1 MACFGDFAV
10 ARLGILAGQ
19 TALNITGQNIS
30 NINTQGYT
38 RQRLD
43 QYSFVTNNAGFYRSG
58 NSVSAGSGVMLA
70 GVSQLRDPFLDIRF
84 RKEMASVGSA
94 GGLLDGYDSLAS
106 IIDDVNKEGIT
117 NSLAGLFD
125 AIADLNADH
134 TGEQE
139 FDTLV
144 RKAAEELCTL
154 LNTTA
159 EKLQQELEG
168 KIKEYNEN
176 INDTNNI
183 LKKIQEL
190 NDQIRTAD
198 INGDPAL
205 ELRDQRNLLIDELSE
220 YMKIDVT
227 YSQEDVGSG
236 YTVEKLTIKMVN
248 NETGKPGATLIDGSS
263 RAKITADAEYFLNTS
278 ELVDLKGNR
287 VSNTNSYFLLSG
299 LEFGQ
304 NQQNPQQITIKLA
317 DGTQKQIQFD
327 AVAPNDPNSSTEV
340 ETARAQTLAN
350 LEAALTGALGTDFTV
365 SSSKNGITIKSTG
378 FGENAEAIESIDFG
392 DPANG
397 VSFTHQKD
405 IPAVA
410 SNADRIEEGEGY
422 GYLESMRQIITGEG
436 SFRMDGGDT
445 SIRGIPYY
453 QKSLDAL
460 ANKLATEMNRI
471 NTTQPDGTPFDPNV
485 VDGAGN
491 LFVAEGDD
499 GDNPTT
505 TITAA
510 NISIS
515 QEWQRNEVHIVTTT
529 DPDLSSGNDNLT
541 RFEYLRGQEL
551 GFSPIEIARE
561 NGTEYHSSNLKQP
574 PTLTAGTPLQATIT
588 YLDSMNQKHT
598 VTIDFT
604 SGADADATMQALEAE
619 INGNQELK
627 DAGLTVRRNNGSSL
641 VIAETDDG
649 NNDNLCS
656 LVTDISITGDK
667 GTPIEGLELG
677 KGSYVIDDVD
687 ITGAGSNIYKGAL
700 NSFYANMQAVLGSDT
715 NTIST
720 IYDTYATSA
729 DSINT
734 SRDSVSGVDLNEEG
748 INLLQYQKSFAAA
761 CRLMTTLDEMMDKV
775 INGMG
780 IVGR

>member
-1 MACFGDFAV
+1 MTTGDGRTINFDFQVV
-10 ARLGILAGQ
+10 APA
-19 TALNITGQNIS
+19 
-30 NINTQGYT
+30 
-38 RQRLD
+38 
-43 QYSFVTNNAGFYRSG
+43 
-58 NSVSAGSGVMLA
+58 
-70 GVSQLRDPFLDIRF
+70 DP
-84 RKEMASVGSA
+84 
-94 GGLLDGYDSLAS
+94 
-106 IIDDVNKEGIT
+106 
-117 NSLAGLFD
+117 
-125 AIADLNADH
+125 
-134 TGEQE
+134 
-139 FDTLV
+139 
-144 RKAAEELCTL
+144 
-154 LNTTA
+154 
-159 EKLQQELEG
+159 
-168 KIKEYNEN
+168 
-176 INDTNNI
+176 ND
-183 LKKIQEL
+183 
-190 NDQIRTAD
+190 
-198 INGDPAL
+198 P
-205 ELRDQRNLLIDELSE
+205 
-220 YMKIDVT
+220 
-227 YSQEDVGSG
+227 
-236 YTVEKLTIKMVN
+236 
-248 NETGKPGATLIDGSS
+248 
-263 RAKITADAEYFLNTS
+263 
-278 ELVDLKGNR
+278 
-287 VSNTNSYFLLSG
+287 
-299 LEFGQ
+299 
-304 NQQNPQQITIKLA
+304 
-317 DGTQKQIQFD
+317 D
-327 AVAPNDPNSSTEV
+327 AVAA
-340 ETARAQTLAN
+340 AREQTLAN
-350 LEAALTGALGTDFTV
+350 LRDALNGALGGDFTV
-365 SSSKNGITIKSTG
+365 SSSATGITIKSNGTG
-378 FGENAEAIESIDFG
+378 GNAETIESLAFTD
-392 DPANG
+392 ANAG

-410 SNADRIEEGEGY
+410 SNSDRIEEGEGY

-471 NTTQPDGTPFDPNV
+471 NTTQPDGTAFDPNV

-499 GDNPTT
+499 GANPTT

-561 NGTEYHSSNLKQP
+561 NGTGFRTGNLTQ
-574 PTLTAGTPLQATIT
+574 TGAAGQPLQATIT

-604 SGADADATMQALEAE
+604 SGADADDTMQALETA
-619 INGNQELK
+619 INNNQELI
-627 DAGLTVRRNNGSSL
+627 DAGLTANQNNGSSL
-641 VIAETDDG
+641 VISGQNGDD
-649 NNDNLCS
+649 DTLCS
-656 LVTDISITGDK
+656 LVTDINITNPDGSETTDF
-667 GTPIEGLELG
+667 ELG
-677 KGSYVIDDVD
+677 AGGYTLNGQD

-700 NSFYANMQAVLGSDT
+700 NSFYANMQAVLGSDA

>member
-176 INDTNNI
+176 IKDANNI
-183 LKKIQEL
+183 LTKIQEL

-263 RAKITADAEYFLNTS
+263 RAEITADAEYFLNTS
-278 ELVDLKGNR
+278 ELVDLKGNQ
-287 VSNTNSYFLLSG
+287 VSDTSSYFLLSG
-299 LEFGQ
+299 LEFGAGAT
-304 NQQNPQQITIKLA
+304 NGPRNVSVTTGDGRTINFDFQVVAPA
-317 DGTQKQIQFD
+317 DPNDPD
-327 AVAPNDPNSSTEV
+327 AVAA
-340 ETARAQTLAN
+340 AREQTLAN
-350 LEAALTGALGTDFTV
+350 LRDALNGALGGDFTV
-365 SSSKNGITIKSTG
+365 SSSATGITIKSNGTG
-378 FGENAEAIESIDFG
+378 GNAETIESLAFT
-392 DPANG
+392 DPNAG

-410 SNADRIEEGEGY
+410 SNADQIEEGEGY

-471 NTTQPDGTPFDPNV
+471 NTTQPDGTAFDPNV

-499 GDNPTT
+499 GANTTT

-561 NGTEYHSSNLKQP
+561 NGTGFRTGNLTQ
-574 PTLTAGTPLQATIT
+574 TGAAGQPLQATIT

-604 SGADADATMQALEAE
+604 SGADADATMQALEAA
-619 INGNQELK
+619 INGNQELI
-627 DAGLTVRRNNGSSL
+627 DAGLTANQNNGSSL
-641 VIAETDDG
+641 VISGQNGDD
-649 NNDNLCS
+649 DTLCS
-656 LVTDISITGDK
+656 LVTDINITNPDGSETTDF
-667 GTPIEGLELG
+667 ELG
-677 KGSYVIDDVD
+677 AGGYTLNGQD

>member
-176 INDTNNI
+176 IKDANNI
-183 LKKIQEL
+183 LTKIQEL

-263 RAKITADAEYFLNTS
+263 RAKITADADQFLNTS
-278 ELVDLKGNR
+278 ELLDLKGNR

-304 NQQNPQQITIKLA
+304 NPQSPQQITIKLA
-317 DGTQKQIQFD
+317 DGTQVPVSFPVEAPASDDPDDVAD
-327 AVAPNDPNSSTEV
+327 ARTK
-340 ETARAQTLAN
+340 TLAN
-350 LEAALTGALGTDFTV
+350 LRDALNGAIGGDFEV

-378 FGENAEAIESIDFG
+378 FGEHAEAIESIDFG
-392 DPANG
+392 DPATG

-471 NTTQPDGTPFDPNV
+471 NTTQPDGTPFDPTV

-491 LFVAEGDD
+491 LFVAEGDA

-551 GFSPIEIARE
+551 GFSAIEIARK

-574 PTLTAGTPLQATIT
+574 PTLPVGTPLQATIT
-588 YLDSMNQKHT
+588 YLDDMNQKHT

-667 GTPIEGLELG
+667 GAPIEGLELG

-780 IVGR
+780 VVGR

>member
-176 INDTNNI
+176 IKDANNI
-183 LKKIQEL
+183 LTKIQEL

-278 ELVDLKGNR
+278 ELVDLKGNQ
-287 VSNTNSYFLLSG
+287 VSDTSSYFLLSG
-299 LEFGQ
+299 LEFGAGAT
-304 NQQNPQQITIKLA
+304 NGPRNVSVTTGDGRTINFDFQVVAPA
-317 DGTQKQIQFD
+317 DPNDPD
-327 AVAPNDPNSSTEV
+327 AVAA
-340 ETARAQTLAN
+340 ARERTLAN
-350 LEAALTGALGTDFTV
+350 LETALTGALGTDFEV

-378 FGENAEAIESIDFG
+378 FGEHAEAIESIDFG
-392 DPANG
+392 DPATG

-410 SNADRIEEGEGY
+410 SNADQIEEGEGY

-499 GDNPTT
+499 GANPTT

-561 NGTEYHSSNLKQP
+561 NGTGFRTGNLTQ
-574 PTLTAGTPLQATIT
+574 TGAAGQPLQATIT

-604 SGADADATMQALEAE
+604 SGANADATMQALEDA
-619 INGNQELK
+619 INGNQDLI
-627 DAGLTVRRNNGSSL
+627 DAGLTANQNNGSSL
-641 VIAETDDG
+641 VISGQNGDD
-649 NNDNLCS
+649 DTLCS
-656 LVTDISITGDK
+656 LVTDINITNPDGSETTDFEWGAGGYTLK
-667 GTPIEGLELG
+667 GE
-677 KGSYVIDDVD
+677 D

-780 IVGR
+780 VVGR

>member
-176 INDTNNI
+176 IKDANNI
-183 LKKIQEL
+183 LTKIQEL

-263 RAKITADAEYFLNTS
+263 RAEITADAEYFLNTS
-278 ELVDLKGNR
+278 ELVDLKGNQ
-287 VSNTNSYFLLSG
+287 VSDTSSYFLLSG
-299 LEFGQ
+299 LEFGAGAT
-304 NQQNPQQITIKLA
+304 NGPRNVSVTTGDGRTINFDFQVVAPA
-317 DGTQKQIQFD
+317 DPNDPD
-327 AVAPNDPNSSTEV
+327 AVAA
-340 ETARAQTLAN
+340 AREQTLAN
-350 LEAALTGALGTDFTV
+350 LRDALNGALGGDFTV
-365 SSSKNGITIKSTG
+365 SSSATGITIKSNGTG
-378 FGENAEAIESIDFG
+378 GNAETIESLAFT
-392 DPANG
+392 DPNAG

-410 SNADRIEEGEGY
+410 SNADQIEEGEGY

-471 NTTQPDGTPFDPNV
+471 NTTQPDGTAFDPNV

-499 GDNPTT
+499 GANTTT

-561 NGTEYHSSNLKQP
+561 NGTGFRTGNLTQ
-574 PTLTAGTPLQATIT
+574 TGAAGQPLQATIT

-604 SGADADATMQALEAE
+604 SGADADATMQALEAA
-619 INGNQELK
+619 INGNQELI
-627 DAGLTVRRNNGSSL
+627 DAGLTANQNNGSSL
-641 VIAETDDG
+641 VISGQNGDD
-649 NNDNLCS
+649 DTLCS
-656 LVTDISITGDK
+656 LVTDINITNQDGSETTDF
-667 GTPIEGLELG
+667 ELG
-677 KGSYVIDDVD
+677 AGGYTLKGED

-780 IVGR
+780 VVGR

>member
-176 INDTNNI
+176 IKDANNI
-183 LKKIQEL
+183 LTKIQEL

-263 RAKITADAEYFLNTS
+263 RAEITADAEYFLNTS
-278 ELVDLKGNR
+278 ELVDLKGNQ
-287 VSNTNSYFLLSG
+287 VSDTSSYFLLSG
-299 LEFGQ
+299 LEFGAGAT
-304 NQQNPQQITIKLA
+304 NGPRNVSVTTGDGRTINFDFQVVAPA
-317 DGTQKQIQFD
+317 DPNDPD
-327 AVAPNDPNSSTEV
+327 AVAA
-340 ETARAQTLAN
+340 AREQTLAN
-350 LEAALTGALGTDFTV
+350 LRDALNGALGGDFTV
-365 SSSKNGITIKSTG
+365 SSSATGITIKSNGTG
-378 FGENAEAIESIDFG
+378 GNAETIESLAFTD
-392 DPANG
+392 ANAG

-410 SNADRIEEGEGY
+410 SNSDRIEEGEGY

-471 NTTQPDGTPFDPNV
+471 NTTQPDGTAFDPNV
-485 VDGAGN
+485 ADGAGN

-499 GDNPTT
+499 GANPTT

-561 NGTEYHSSNLKQP
+561 NGTGFRTGNLTQ
-574 PTLTAGTPLQATIT
+574 TGAAGQPLQATIT

-604 SGADADATMQALEAE
+604 SGADADDTMQALETA
-619 INGNQELK
+619 INNNQELI
-627 DAGLTVRRNNGSSL
+627 DAGLTANQNNGSSL
-641 VIAETDDG
+641 VISGQNGDD
-649 NNDNLCS
+649 DTLCS
-656 LVTDISITGDK
+656 LVTDINITNPDGSETTDF
-667 GTPIEGLELG
+667 ELG
-677 KGSYVIDDVD
+677 AGGYTLNGQD

-700 NSFYANMQAVLGSDT
+700 NSFYANMQAVLGSDA

>member
-176 INDTNNI
+176 IKDANNI
-183 LKKIQEL
+183 LTKIQEL

-248 NETGKPGATLIDGSS
+248 NETGKPGVTLIDGSS
-263 RAKITADAEYFLNTS
+263 RAEITADADQFLNTS
-278 ELVDLKGNR
+278 ELVDLKGNQ
-287 VSNTNSYFLLSG
+287 VSDTSSYFLLSG
-299 LEFGQ
+299 LEFGAGAT
-304 NQQNPQQITIKLA
+304 NGPRNVSVTTGDGRTINFDFQVVAPA
-317 DGTQKQIQFD
+317 DPNDPD
-327 AVAPNDPNSSTEV
+327 AVAA
-340 ETARAQTLAN
+340 AREQTLAN
-350 LEAALTGALGTDFTV
+350 LRDALNGALGGDFTV
-365 SSSKNGITIKSTG
+365 SSSATGITIKSNGTG
-378 FGENAEAIESIDFG
+378 GNAETIESLAFTD
-392 DPANG
+392 ANAG

-410 SNADRIEEGEGY
+410 SNSDRIEEGEGY

-471 NTTQPDGTPFDPNV
+471 NTTQPDGTPFDPTV

-491 LFVAEGDD
+491 LFVAEGDA

-561 NGTEYHSSNLKQP
+561 NGTGFRTGNLTQ
-574 PTLTAGTPLQATIT
+574 TGAAGQPLQATIT

-604 SGADADATMQALEAE
+604 SGADADATMQALEAA
-619 INGNQELK
+619 INGNQELI
-627 DAGLTVRRNNGSSL
+627 DAGLTANQNNGSSL
-641 VIAETDDG
+641 VISGQNGDD
-649 NNDNLCS
+649 DTLCS
-656 LVTDISITGDK
+656 LVTDINITNQDGSETTDF
-667 GTPIEGLELG
+667 ELG
-677 KGSYVIDDVD
+677 AGGYTLNGED

>member
-58 NSVSAGSGVMLA
+58 NSISAGSGVMLA

-176 INDTNNI
+176 IKDANNI
-183 LKKIQEL
+183 LTKIQEL

-263 RAKITADAEYFLNTS
+263 RAEITADADQFLNTS
-278 ELVDLKGNR
+278 ELLDLKGNR

-304 NQQNPQQITIKLA
+304 NPQSPQQITIKLA
-317 DGTQKQIQFD
+317 DGTQVPVSFPV
-327 AVAPNDPNSSTEV
+327 VAPTSDDPKDV
-340 ETARAQTLAN
+340 ETARERTLAN
-350 LEAALTGALGTDFTV
+350 LETALTGALGTDFEV

-378 FGENAEAIESIDFG
+378 FGEHAEAIESIDFG

-405 IPAVA
+405 ITAVA

-471 NTTQPDGTPFDPNV
+471 NTTQPDGTAFDPNV

-499 GDNPTT
+499 GANPTT

-561 NGTEYHSSNLKQP
+561 NGTGFRTGNLTQ
-574 PTLTAGTPLQATIT
+574 TGAAGQPLQATIT

-604 SGADADATMQALEAE
+604 SGADADATMQALEAA
-619 INGNQELK
+619 INGNQELI
-627 DAGLTVRRNNGSSL
+627 DAGLTANQNNGSSL
-641 VIAETDDG
+641 VISGQNGDD
-649 NNDNLCS
+649 DTLCS
-656 LVTDISITGDK
+656 LVTDINITNPDGSETTDF
-667 GTPIEGLELG
+667 ELG
-677 KGSYVIDDVD
+677 AGGYTLNGQD